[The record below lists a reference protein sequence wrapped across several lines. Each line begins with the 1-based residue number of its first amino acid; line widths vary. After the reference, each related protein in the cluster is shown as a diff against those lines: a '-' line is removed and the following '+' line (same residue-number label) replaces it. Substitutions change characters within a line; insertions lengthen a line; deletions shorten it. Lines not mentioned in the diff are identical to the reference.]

1 MEDNADKVAEHR
13 HMEND
18 DVLVQRVGQLGEIV
32 LNRPQA
38 MNALNHG
45 MVVAVARALDSWEDN
60 DAVATILIRGAGERG
75 LCAGGDIVTIYH
87 DARTGGNA
95 SEQFW
100 RDEYHLNARIR
111 RYSKP
116 IVTLMDGVVLGGG
129 VGISAHASH
138 RVVTERSRVGM
149 PETGIGFVPDVGGTF
164 LLSRTPGEL
173 GTHAALTGTMFSG
186 ADAIAMGLADHFV
199 ESENVAELI
208 AELCERDASA
218 AVARFGQV
226 PPPSALMAQRKWIDD
241 AYAADDVETI
251 LARLSGL
258 GIEEASKAAQTIAGK
273 SPTAVTVTL
282 AALRSARLM
291 TSLEEGLD
299 QDLRISLCALRWP
312 DFAEGIRAQLVDK
325 DRNPAWHPDAFADVG
340 AEVAAHAMA
349 DLGPEELGL
358 GPNWEAQSRSSRT
371 QDGLVG
377 EQ

>member
-45 MVVAVARALDSWEDN
+45 MVVAVARALDAWEHN

-100 RDEYHLNARIR
+100 RDEYHLNARIG
-111 RYSKP
+111 RYPKP

-173 GTHAALTGTMFSG
+173 GTHAALTGSMFSG

-199 ESENVAELI
+199 ESENLAELI
-208 AELCERDASA
+208 AELCERDAFA
-218 AVARFGQV
+218 AVARYGQV
-226 PPPSALMAQRKWIDD
+226 PPPSALMAQRQWIDD

-251 LARLSGL
+251 LARLTGL

-282 AALRSARLM
+282 AALRSARLL

-299 QDLRISLCALRWP
+299 QDLRISLRALRWP

-325 DRNPAWHPDAFADVG
+325 DRNPVWRPDTFADVG
-340 AEVAAHAMA
+340 AGVAAHAMA
-349 DLGPEELGL
+349 DLGSEELGL